1 MEGAAR
7 KAVKWDFAGEEQ
19 ARKILNEIRELS
31 GASAIRFKSLA
42 DYPDEWLR

>member
-7 KAVKWDFAGEEQ
+7 KAVKGDFAAEEQ

-31 GASAIRFKSLA
+31 GDSAIRFKCLA
-42 DYPDEWLR
+42 DYPDEWLC